1 MKSPLRYQIT
11 DFDCGSVSLINCL
24 TYLFE
29 REEVPAEL
37 VRIITTFSLEC
48 YNEKGMLE
56 NNAYT
61 KQLNYVVSK
70 WVSEFARQKM
80 IPLKSL
86 YLTGEKIGL
95 SMIVGCLKREG
106 CVNVKTYRD
115 GYEHYV
121 MLTDIDDDYVYMFD
135 PYYCYA
141 SEYRNNPN
149 VDVIVDMP
157 FNYNRKVK
165 LEHFLSEKKQDYMF
179 GPVRDREIIWFER
192 NDAVLE
198 REFE

>member
-115 GYEHYV
+115 GYEHYAS
-121 MLTDIDDDYVYMFD
+121 LYRGRTGNYLLLDI
-135 PYYCYA
+135 
-141 SEYRNNPN
+141 RR
-149 VDVIVDMP
+149 DVNI
-157 FNYNRKVK
+157 
-165 LEHFLSEKKQDYMF
+165 
-179 GPVRDREIIWFER
+179 RECNSDGGGR
-192 NDAVLE
+192 TGSRRCGYGN
-198 REFE
+198 